1 MKSAAI
7 RGLVLLAAVTVLSA
21 GTVHGQDSTRAPQR
35 SRQTADSTG
44 AMMDAMMPMWGK
56 MMTAMM
62 RSTLEILTQPETARQ
77 MATFT
82 KNYFDALVAKGFTR
96 EESLRIVMA
105 VGVPMGPGQR

>member
-1 MKSAAI
+1 MTRPSI
-7 RGLVLLAAVTVLSA
+7 QSLGLLLALAILPLSIA
-21 GTVHGQDSTRAPQR
+21 RGQNAPR
-35 SRQTADSTG
+35 PARNAPPADSTN
-44 AMMDAMMPMWGK
+44 AMMDAMMPMWGR

-62 RSTLEILTQPETARQ
+62 HATLDVLTQPETAQR

-105 VGVPMGPGQR
+105 VGIPMAPGQR